1 MPTPALDLRREFESE
16 GWVVVRAFFGLAD
29 IAPWRAACDR
39 LLGDAQA
46 LHAAGRTGM
55 VMHKGSQFVLGAGP
69 EVHGDGP
76 DVRIDR
82 VVWAGAAE
90 PVLLE
95 PASDPR
101 LLAVVAAVLG
111 VGRVQQLIN
120 QVHFKL
126 PGDGVE
132 FPWHQDS
139 AHRRYG
145 TPEWTDV
152 TGRGSYV
159 QVVTLLDECGLDNGP
174 LLFVRGSCR
183 HGHVEPD
190 ADGELPAALRRPE
203 DVIAVTGMPGDLVLF
218 GPYTVH
224 GSSRNTSQRPRR
236 VLIHGYAAAGANT
249 RVYPGVGSGRW
260 LDIAVPASGA
270 LETAIAAPGV
280 GALETS

>member
-1 MPTPALDLRREFESE
+1 MPPTDIDLRREFETE
-16 GWVVVRAFFGLAD
+16 GWVVLRGHYVAAVLP
-29 IAPWRAACDR
+29 PWRAACNR
-39 LLGDAQA
+39 LLAEASA
-46 LHAAGRTGM
+46 LHGGGRTGM
-55 VMHKGSQFVLGAGP
+55 VMHRGSQFVLGDAP
-69 EVHGDGP
+69 APPDGSP
-76 DVRIDR
+76 PAVRIDR
-82 VVWAGAAE
+82 IVWAGAAE

-95 PASDPR
+95 PASDP
-101 LLAVVAAVLG
+101 LLLQRVGAVLG
-111 VGRVQQLIN
+111 VDRVQQLIN

-145 TPEWTDV
+145 TSEWTDV

-159 QVVTLLDECGLDNGP
+159 QVVTLLDDCDLANGP

-190 ADGELPAALRRPE
+190 ADGELPAWLRQPE
-203 DVIAVTGMPGDLVLF
+203 DVVAVTGKAGDVVLF

-236 VLIHGYAAAGANT
+236 LLIHGYAAAGANT
-249 RVYPGVGSGRW
+249 RVYPGEGAGRW
-260 LDIAVPASGA
+260 LEIPPARPSVQ
-270 LETAIAAPGV
+270 EPR
-280 GALETS
+280 